1 MKMQLFKT
9 IKKANLLKIKVK
21 KKPEPKKEN
30 NNTPV
35 FSLIKA
41 CMIVIILIVILVF
54 FYQSFNKL
62 SQHVS
67 NIITAEQH
75 QHDEYA
81 QNKKENL
88 HVNKIMND
96 N

>member
-1 MKMQLFKT
+1 MYLFKT
-9 IKKANLLKIKVK
+9 IKKVNLLKIKVE
-21 KKPEPKKEN
+21 KKPEPKNEN
-30 NNTPV
+30 NNNPV
-35 FSLIKA
+35 FSWIRVCIIA
-41 CMIVIILIVILVF
+41 IILTVTLVF
-54 FYQSFNKL
+54 FCQSFNKL

-88 HVNKIMND
+88 HVNKSMND

>member
-9 IKKANLLKIKVK
+9 IKKANLLKIKVEK
-21 KKPEPKKEN
+21 NPEPKNEN
-30 NNTPV
+30 NNNPV

-41 CMIVIILIVILVF
+41 CLIFIILTVIFGF
-54 FYQSFNKL
+54 FYRSFANL
-62 SQHVS
+62 SQSVS
-67 NIITAEQH
+67 NLMIAEQH

>member
-1 MKMQLFKT
+1 MQLFKT
-9 IKKANLLKIKVK
+9 IKKVNLLKIQVE
-21 KKPEPKKEN
+21 KKPDPKKEN
-30 NNTPV
+30 DNNPV
-35 FSLIKA
+35 FSLIRVCIIA
-41 CMIVIILIVILVF
+41 IILTVTIGF
-54 FYQSFNKL
+54 SYQSLNKL

>member
-1 MKMQLFKT
+1 MLIGKT
-9 IKKANLLKIKVK
+9 IKKVNLLKIQVE
-21 KKPEPKKEN
+21 KKPDPKKEN
-30 NNTPV
+30 DNNPV
-35 FSLIKA
+35 FSLIRVCIIA
-41 CMIVIILIVILVF
+41 IILTVTFGF

-67 NIITAEQH
+67 DIMTAEQH
-75 QHDEYA
+75 QHDDYA

>member
-1 MKMQLFKT
+1 MK
-9 IKKANLLKIKVK
+9 IEVE
-21 KKPEPKKEN
+21 KKPEPNKEN
-30 NNTPV
+30 NNNPV
-35 FSLIKA
+35 VSLIRVCIIA
-41 CMIVIILIVILVF
+41 IILTVTIGF
-54 FYQSFNKL
+54 FYQSLNKL

>member
-1 MKMQLFKT
+1 MQLFKT
-9 IKKANLLKIKVK
+9 IKKVNLLKIQVE
-21 KKPEPKKEN
+21 KKPDPKKEN
-30 NNTPV
+30 DNNPV
-35 FSLIKA
+35 FSLIRVCIIA
-41 CMIVIILIVILVF
+41 IILTVTIGF
-54 FYQSFNKL
+54 FYQSLNKL

>member
-1 MKMQLFKT
+1 MLIGKT
-9 IKKANLLKIKVK
+9 IKKVNLLKIQVE
-21 KKPEPKKEN
+21 KKPDPKKEN
-30 NNTPV
+30 DNNPV
-35 FSLIKA
+35 FSLIRVCIIA
-41 CMIVIILIVILVF
+41 IILTVTFGF

-62 SQHVS
+62 SQQVS

-75 QHDEYA
+75 QHDDYA

>member
-1 MKMQLFKT
+1 M
-9 IKKANLLKIKVK
+9 KIKVEK
-21 KKPEPKKEN
+21 KLEPNKEN
-30 NNTPV
+30 NNNPV
-35 FSLIKA
+35 VSLIRVCIIA
-41 CMIVIILIVILVF
+41 IILTVTIGF
-54 FYQSFNKL
+54 FYQSLNKL

-75 QHDEYA
+75 QHDEYT

>member
-1 MKMQLFKT
+1 MKIQ
-9 IKKANLLKIKVK
+9 VE
-21 KKPEPKKEN
+21 KKPDPKKEN
-30 NNTPV
+30 DNNPV
-35 FSLIKA
+35 FSLIRVCIIA
-41 CMIVIILIVILVF
+41 IILTVTIGF
-54 FYQSFNKL
+54 FYQSLNKL

>member
-1 MKMQLFKT
+1 MK
-9 IKKANLLKIKVK
+9 IEVE
-21 KKPEPKKEN
+21 KKPEPNKEN
-30 NNTPV
+30 NNNPV
-35 FSLIKA
+35 VSLIRVCIIA
-41 CMIVIILIVILVF
+41 IILTVTISF
-54 FYQSFNKL
+54 FYQSLNKL

>member
-1 MKMQLFKT
+1 MNNKESD
-9 IKKANLLKIKVK
+9 IIYLKSEVE
-21 KKPEPKKEN
+21 KKPEPNKEN
-30 NNTPV
+30 NNNPV
-35 FSLIKA
+35 VSLIRVCIIA
-41 CMIVIILIVILVF
+41 IILTVTFGF

>member
-1 MKMQLFKT
+1 MKIQ
-9 IKKANLLKIKVK
+9 VE
-21 KKPEPKKEN
+21 KKPDPKKEN
-30 NNTPV
+30 DNNPV

-41 CMIVIILIVILVF
+41 CLIVIILTVIFGF
-54 FYQSFNKL
+54 FYRSFANL
-62 SQHVS
+62 SQSVS
-67 NIITAEQH
+67 NLITAEQH

>member
-1 MKMQLFKT
+1 M
-9 IKKANLLKIKVK
+9 KIKVEK
-21 KKPEPKKEN
+21 KLEPNKEN
-30 NNTPV
+30 NNNPV
-35 FSLIKA
+35 VSLIRVCIIA
-41 CMIVIILIVILVF
+41 IILTVTFGF

-67 NIITAEQH
+67 DIMTAEQH
-75 QHDEYA
+75 QHDEYT